1 MKAKKWLAKP
11 LALGLAIATA
21 VTSMGVPG
29 GLFTPQTAYAAEE
42 DGSLVLDDLGKENM
56 TIGKKATGHEHCGII
71 TEHVRWLFGALAFY
85 WMS

>member
-42 DGSLVLDDLGKENM
+42 DGSLVLYDHSQESRKCNDQSSRYPQKRHEKEVVCN
-56 TIGKKATGHEHCGII
+56 IQ
-71 TEHVRWLFGALAFY
+71 
-85 WMS
+85 